1 MAPGTDGPFV
11 GELAVVTGASRGIGR
26 AIARSLAAAGLD
38 LLLVARSRPDL
49 EAVAAE
55 ARRLGRTADVLP
67 LDVGEGTATPTLLA
81 HLDAVGRV
89 PFVLVNNAGIAV
101 ARRLERLSREDLDRQ
116 LAVNLLGPVRLT
128 HALLPR
134 MLARGRGRFIHIG
147 SGSADFPAPRLV
159 AYSMTKSA
167 LRAFSFG
174 LDLEVRRRGVRSSV
188 IEPIFVRTSLG
199 RRPEDAEAP
208 LERLKREHPRFVLE
222 PEVVARA
229 VVGVLQ
235 RPRRRVSVPVS
246 WGTVRLLGLAAGP
259 LARRAIEL
267 PAPRAEPGDP
277 AWRPLG

>member
-1 MAPGTDGPFV
+1 MASGTVGPFA

-26 AIARSLAAAGLD
+26 AIARSLAAEGFD
-38 LLLVARSRPDL
+38 LLLVARTRPDL
-49 EAVAAE
+49 EAVASE
-55 ARRLGRTADVLP
+55 ARAVGRTADVLP
-67 LDVGEGTATPTLLA
+67 MDVGEPGAPSALFS

-101 ARRLERLSREDLDRQ
+101 ARRLDHLSREDLERQ
-116 LAVNLLGPVRLT
+116 LAVNLVGAVRLT

-167 LRAFSFG
+167 LRAFSYG

-188 IEPIFVRTSLG
+188 LEPIFVRTAFG
-199 RRPEDAEAP
+199 RRPGDTEAP
-208 LERLKREHPRFVLE
+208 LERLKREHPHVVLE

-229 VVGVLQ
+229 VVRVLH
-235 RPRRRVSVPVS
+235 RPRRRVSLPFS
-246 WGTVRLLGLAAGP
+246 WGTVRLLGLAAGR
-259 LARRAIEL
+259 LARHAIEL

-277 AWRPLG
+277 AWRPFG